1 MKTYAK
7 SLMLKKALILFAA
20 VLFCFPRLA
29 PKGLEAIDCPQG

>member
-7 SLMLKKALILFAA
+7 SLMLKKALILFAG